1 MEAHRVLTVAKWIIF
16 DYFRE
21 KIQKKFF
28 LIFQKNNFLIKI
40 NYLAPNGV
48 ENTIL
53 ANFTLQRR

>member
-1 MEAHRVLTVAKWIIF
+1 MEAHRVLIVAKWIIF

-21 KIQKKFF
+21 KIQKKIF

-40 NYLAPNGV
+40 NNLAPNGV

-53 ANFTLQRR
+53 VNFTLQRR